1 LIIYSTIKGGERMED
16 KELTSMSASN
26 TVDFASW
33 GEMVTATRVVSSTTN
48 SSYTKDSINNYL
60 SNITSYAPYLRAV
73 SDYFYSS
80 NGIYKNVVDT
90 FANLPTLDNIIL
102 PSATTMLKRAD
113 KSYQSYYDKVN
124 SYADSINVKIA
135 TRNILKSVAKYGGYV
150 AYERNEGSDFYF
162 QQLPLDYCRI
172 KYKLGNDYQLE
183 FNFKYFDKFFNKEDI
198 DFAWFVYP
206 PEFKKLY
213 NKYKSDRQSKTP
225 EWQMLDIK
233 KTICVIPNDDIP
245 DFVPMFSGMFTSLLD
260 NEEMKSL
267 IQLGEKLDTIKLL
280 VQKVPTDKDGN
291 ILMPKEAVQFF
302 HSELKKIIPEG
313 ASGLT
318 TPMDIKDVSFSNA
331 TQSKEELLAKAE
343 RGAWVNSGYS
353 SAMFSDNG
361 GHTGLQMN
369 VEVVTSNIYAVL
381 ERIEDMF
388 CRRFKTV
395 ANTKTYEFKLKFFRT
410 TNVNVGDNFD
420 RMFQLLTIGGALMP
434 LFSLV
439 GIDAE
444 TYITLLQVEQ
454 DLGVKDL
461 LVVLQS
467 MNTLSGNG
475 SNPAQTDKGGNP
487 VKQEKNLTDA
497 GQKTRD
503 NKSAG
508 Q

>member
-1 LIIYSTIKGGERMED
+1 MED
-16 KELTSMSASN
+16 KEELISSGADNGASN
-26 TVDFASW
+26 TLDFASW
-33 GEMVTATRVVSSTTN
+33 GQLVTATKVVASNASA
-48 SSYTKDSINNYL
+48 SYTKDTINTYL
-60 SNITSYAPYLRAV
+60 GNVTTYAQNLRAV

-80 NGIYKNVVDT
+80 NGIYKNVIDS
-90 FANLPTLDNIIL
+90 FANLATLDNIIL
-102 PSATTMLKRAD
+102 PSATTIQKKSD
-113 KSYQSYYDKVN
+113 KSYQGYFDKVN
-124 SYADSINVKIA
+124 SYANSINIRIT
-135 TRNILKSVAKYGGYV
+135 TRNILKSVAKYGVYV

-162 QQLPLDYCRI
+162 QQLSPDYCRI
-172 KYKLGNDYQLE
+172 KYKVGNDYQLE
-183 FNFKYFDKFFNKEDI
+183 FNFKYFDKFFNQEDI
-198 DFAWFVYP
+198 DFAWFAYP

-213 NKYKSDRQSKTP
+213 NAYKSDTKSKNP

-233 KTICVIPNDDIP
+233 KTVCVIPNDDTV

-280 VQKVPTDKDGN
+280 VQKVPTDKDGG

-302 HSELKKIIPEG
+302 HNELKKIIPEG

-343 RGAWVNSGYS
+343 RSAWVNSGYS
-353 SAMFSDNG
+353 SAMYSDNG

-369 VEVVTSNIYAVL
+369 VEVVTSNIYAIL

-388 CRRFKTV
+388 SRRFKTV
-395 ANTKTYEFKLKFFRT
+395 VNTKTYEFKLKFFRT
-410 TNVNVGDNFD
+410 TNVNIGDNFD
-420 RMFQLLTIGGALMP
+420 RMFQLLTIGGAIMP

-444 TYITLLQVEQ
+444 TYMTLMQVEQ

-461 LVVLQS
+461 LNVPQS
-467 MNTLSGNG
+467 MNTQSGDGN
-475 SNPAQTDKGGNP
+475 NPTTNDKGGNP
-487 VKQEKNLTDA
+487 VKKEKDLTDA

-503 NKSAG
+503 NKG
-508 Q
+508 VGK